1 MELPDRFDVIVV
13 GTGMVQSVL
22 AAAAARQG
30 HSVLHLDT
38 ARYYGADWAAFTL
51 EGLQQWIAE
60 TGGEIEDSQPE
71 TETLGD
77 LEEGEVLVK
86 LKEQP
91 TVENIRET
99 WTRQDV
105 VEESEETPVSETKWT
120 REELM
125 KQSRKFNREAG
136 APLGS
141 KLGKQREAMGNN
153 LENLIGRPVS
163 FWVASSGSKGK

>member
-86 LKEQP
+86 LREQP
-91 TVENIRET
+91 TVENIQET
-99 WTRQDV
+99 WTCED
-105 VEESEETPVSETKWT
+105 

-125 KQSRKFNREAG
+125 KHLRKFNIDLT
-136 APLGS
+136 LGFCIPEE
-141 KLGKQREAMGNN
+141 RWW
-153 LENLIGRPVS
+153 S
-163 FWVASSGSKGK
+163 F